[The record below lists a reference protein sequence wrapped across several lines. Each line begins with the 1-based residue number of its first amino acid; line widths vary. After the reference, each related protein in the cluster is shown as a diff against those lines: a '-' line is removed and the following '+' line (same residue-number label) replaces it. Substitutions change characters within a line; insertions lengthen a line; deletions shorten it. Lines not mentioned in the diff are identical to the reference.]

1 MSSLTELTPQE
12 RLAISRRAIVR
23 HMNRNNNSEDDQT
36 PLSGSASQGAGAVVR
51 HAIRSWWYHHPASA
65 VADMAR
71 PLLTDYAKAHPFK
84 LLGISAGAGAAIV
97 LIRPWRMVSMGIL
110 LSTLK
115 SSGLSSL
122 LLSRLTPP
130 PAD

>member
-1 MSSLTELTPQE
+1 
-12 RLAISRRAIVR
+12 
-23 HMNRNNNSEDDQT
+23 
-36 PLSGSASQGAGAVVR
+36 
-51 HAIRSWWYHHPASA
+51 
-65 VADMAR
+65 MAR